1 MKTKTLSRG
10 PEIDT
15 EKCVENVGGN
25 RFDLVLIA
33 SARARELSRRHKAAE
48 LQTQMNAPV
57 AALLDVQ
64 AGTVGREYLKK
75 V

>member
-1 MKTKTLSRG
+1 
-10 PEIDT
+10 
-15 EKCVENVGGN
+15 
-25 RFDLVLIA
+25 
-33 SARARELSRRHKAAE
+33 